1 MLKAVIA
8 LSLLTITAI
17 IHCAEIKPTAAENA
31 TTNTTVT
38 IQDNQCPLLFYYNNE
53 SNQCEC
59 LSSSFSFLDTLV
71 KCVNNKGLLRYNYC
85 MTYKKETNTLS
96 VATSVCTYFELS
108 GHNISEPGFISVP
121 DNISELN
128 DYMCGPMNR
137 KGILCSECIDGYG
150 PSVTS
155 PNFRCS
161 DCSNAWYGIPLYLL
175 LELVPV
181 TVFYLIMLIF
191 QVNITSAPMI
201 SFIFY
206 SNIILHS
213 LNFNFIA
220 QDRVESQ
227 ALGTMAALSYG
238 IWSLDFFRYVI
249 PPFCISPHLK
259 VIHVLYL
266 QSVSTVFPYVLIAFT
281 WLCIELYSRDYKV
294 VTVPWQLLNRV
305 IFKHTNV
312 KWNSG
317 RTVIDAFAT
326 FFLISFSKLSLVLL
340 IPLYPQGVHNL
351 NLTDLSLTV
360 AFHSYTDTSVN
371 FVTKEHLPF
380 AVISIAIF
388 IFLLL
393 PPVLLLAFYP
403 FQKFRSILFKFLPK
417 RSKGPL
423 NIFVE
428 KFYSCYRDGLDG
440 GRDMRSFAALY
451 FFILLIGYFMFS
463 IKEAIFFPLT
473 VLTSV
478 CSLFIANI
486 QPYKKRYMS
495 VIDSLIFAT
504 LALLS
509 AAIDRN
515 VNTIPYLRLFT
526 EILRLIPALGLFSFV
541 VYKLTKKPLKMIF
554 TSVKQKLPQVKRS
567 LLACCNGHKD
577 DRAQDEEKGNNENNH
592 DEDQLPDRL
601 MHPEL
606 YDAQDQPTY

>member
-1 MLKAVIA
+1 
-8 LSLLTITAI
+8 
-17 IHCAEIKPTAAENA
+17 
-31 TTNTTVT
+31 
-38 IQDNQCPLLFYYNNE
+38 
-53 SNQCEC
+53 
-59 LSSSFSFLDTLV
+59 
-71 KCVNNKGLLRYNYC
+71 
-85 MTYKKETNTLS
+85 
-96 VATSVCTYFELS
+96 
-108 GHNISEPGFISVP
+108 
-121 DNISELN
+121 
-128 DYMCGPMNR
+128 MCGPMNR

-191 QVNITSAPMI
+191 QVNVTSAPMI

-206 SNIILHS
+206 SNIILLS
-213 LNFNFIA
+213 LNFNFIT
-220 QDRVESQ
+220 QHRVESQ

-305 IFKHTNV
+305 IFKHINV

-340 IPLYPQGVHNL
+340 IPLYSQGVHNL

-360 AFHSYTDTSVN
+360 ALHSYTDASVN
-371 FVTKEHLPF
+371 FATKEHLPF

-403 FQKFRSILFKFLPK
+403 FQKFRSILFKCLPK

-451 FFILLIGYFMFS
+451 FFILLIGYIMF
-463 IKEAIFFPLT
+463 
-473 VLTSV
+473 
-478 CSLFIANI
+478 
-486 QPYKKRYMS
+486 
-495 VIDSLIFAT
+495 
-504 LALLS
+504 
-509 AAIDRN
+509 
-515 VNTIPYLRLFT
+515 
-526 EILRLIPALGLFSFV
+526 
-541 VYKLTKKPLKMIF
+541 
-554 TSVKQKLPQVKRS
+554 
-567 LLACCNGHKD
+567 
-577 DRAQDEEKGNNENNH
+577 
-592 DEDQLPDRL
+592 
-601 MHPEL
+601 
-606 YDAQDQPTY
+606 